1 MSIKDLDRPPRI
13 ADYMR
18 PEQMNDDGVLTL
30 AKQILTGAAE
40 DYIYVRQNVVAHP
53 NNENAREH
61 YKTMCAFYRSKWF
74 AALSLGIVD
83 GEDVMRRLNRE
94 AIRGAR
100 VRAYITGG
108 INYGTDV

>member
-1 MSIKDLDRPPRI
+1 MSVRDLDRHPRM

-18 PEQMNDDGVLTL
+18 PEDMNDDGVLKL
-30 AKQILTGAAE
+30 AQQILTGAAE
-40 DYIYVRQNVVAHP
+40 DYVHARRNFVAHP
-53 NNENAREH
+53 NSADAREH
-61 YKTMCAFYRSKWF
+61 YKTRCEFYRSEWF
-74 AALSLGIVD
+74 SALSLGVVD

-108 INYGTDV
+108 INDDTDV